1 VVKTLAL
8 TVAEGSMRR
17 SFNLNSLTAL
27 SWCLAL
33 ILYAVS
39 VGAEDLYPTKPI
51 HLIVTTAAGGAGDL
65 VARAAADRLSESMR
79 QPVIIENQPAGNGGI
94 AAGQVARA
102 APDGYTL
109 LSLVDSTV
117 TINPHLYRNL
127 PYDAFRD
134 FAPVSIVTTLP
145 LVLVTNTAVQAGTV
159 RELIA
164 LAKANPGKL
173 NYASTG
179 VGTVLHVGM
188 ELFKLM
194 TKTDIVHVPYR
205 ATTTAMGD
213 LMGGRI
219 DMILIGQSSV
229 KPLMEAGKLKILAIA
244 SPRRSPLMPEIP
256 TLEEAGVPG
265 YEVRSW
271 FGMLAPAKTPQ
282 TVIDRLSR
290 EIKKVASDPRFVAA
304 LTPQGMQ
311 IIASSPDEML
321 AAMQADSKKWGE
333 VVAATGT
340 TINQ

>member
-1 VVKTLAL
+1 
-8 TVAEGSMRR
+8 MRR
-17 SFNLNSLTAL
+17 SYGLESLYLLAAFVCCAAL
-27 SWCLAL
+27 T
-33 ILYAVS
+33 LYAVRG
-39 VGAEDLYPTKPI
+39 GAEDFYPSKPI
-51 HLIVTTAAGGAGDL
+51 HFIVTTAAGGAGDL
-65 VARAAADRLSESMR
+65 VARAMAERLSESMR

-109 LSLVDSTV
+109 LSLVDSTL

-127 PYDAFRD
+127 PYDPSRD
-134 FAPVSIVTTLP
+134 FTPVSIVSSLP
-145 LVLVTNTAVQAGTV
+145 LVLVVNSTVQASNV

-179 VGTVLHVGM
+179 VGTVLHIGM

-194 TKTDIVHVPYR
+194 TRTDIVHVPYR
-205 ATTTAMGD
+205 ATTAAMAD

-229 KPLMEAGKLKILAIA
+229 KPLMEAGKLRILAIA
-244 SPRRSPLMPEIP
+244 SAQRSPLMPEIP

-265 YEVRSW
+265 YEARSW
-271 FGMLAPAKTPQ
+271 FGMLAPTKTPQ
-282 TVIDRLSR
+282 SVIDRLSQ
-290 EIKKVASDPRFVAA
+290 EIKKAAADRRFIAA
-304 LTPQGMQ
+304 LAPQGMQ
-311 IIASSPDEML
+311 IIASSPAEMQM
-321 AAMQADSKKWGE
+321 AMQADSKKWSE
-333 VVAATGT
+333 VIAATGT